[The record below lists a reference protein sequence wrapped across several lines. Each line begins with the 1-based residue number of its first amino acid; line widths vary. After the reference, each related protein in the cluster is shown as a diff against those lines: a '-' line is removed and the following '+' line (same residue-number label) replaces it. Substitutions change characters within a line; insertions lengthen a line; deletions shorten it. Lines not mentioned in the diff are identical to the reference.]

1 MAESYSVKAILSAQD
16 KNFSSI
22 MKSCQGYANN
32 LKTTLTGGL
41 GFGAMAAI
49 GGKAMSLVTNSV
61 GDLSKETIET
71 SDSMHKLQAAMR
83 FSGHSE
89 AEIQRIA
96 GATGTLKTYADKTVF
111 YMQDVTSTFGS
122 LSANGI
128 KDADKLTEAVGNAV
142 AVFGGGAKEY
152 SSVGLAFSQA
162 MAAGALHA
170 QDWNQII
177 NASPQLA
184 GGLRK
189 ELIKLNPTLGNDFKG
204 AMEKG
209 AITADM
215 LGQAINNIGM
225 TDMAKE
231 AATSVTTFE
240 GAMGNLEASAVSGMM
255 KLYDTFAKPKVI
267 DAINGM
273 TGKVEAGFDKLSTGI
288 PKAIEIISPYWDVFK
303 DDAVKLGKAFGEAAK
318 SIVGEVENLT
328 GAFGKKE
335 SVENFSDSLGTA
347 TDALTTFA
355 DFLKDHD
362 KEVAKAITLLPKLYV
377 AFKGFKIVSAIAPGV
392 KTFAGAIVSMT
403 GKGIATLA
411 GKLFG
416 VAAGEKA
423 VGTAS
428 KESSGTIAESAK
440 AFVAIGA
447 GVALIAAGFSLL
459 AYSAV
464 QIAQAGPLAAGVL
477 IGMTGAVAG
486 LMVVAKNVAPAMTA
500 GATGFIAFGAAVLI
514 AAAGIAVLS
523 LAAVNLANAGPLAIG
538 CMVGMVAA
546 IAGLALGAAALGPA
560 LTAGAVGL
568 VAFGVAILLVSTGA
582 LLASVGL
589 AIVAGVLPT
598 IVQYGIQGAACI
610 ATLGAG
616 MIVFGAGAA
625 VAGAGCI
632 VLGAGLLVVGA
643 GLTVVGAGLAVV
655 GAAILIVAAGVLVLA
670 AGAIALGAGLTV
682 AGAGL
687 TLMGAAFPLVSAGAL
702 GAVGALTALLGLSVG
717 LAAGMGASA
726 VVVIAFGAAM
736 AGGAVGTLAMVVA
749 LKSVNSSMKSIAGNA
764 KSAQSSLTSMR
775 ASVNVVNSGLD
786 ALGSRAKSAI
796 NTLVRQ
802 FSNAEGKAKSS
813 GNAVGNNF
821 NNGVSNGMNR
831 AVSTARAMS
840 NSTVIAMRSAG
851 PASYSCGVY
860 IGAGLAN
867 GMASQVGRVRSVA
880 AQLAAAAE
888 AAIRAKAQIH
898 SPSRVSDKLGSYFG
912 IGWVNA
918 ILGKVKLA
926 RKAAAQLVQI
936 PELATIPDIGMNI
949 RTSIDDLND
958 DYEYTRNETYTIY
971 IPVEVDGRQVAKATA
986 KYTKE
991 EIEQQQKR
999 DQRKKGMR

>member
-61 GDLSKETIET
+61 SDLSKETIET
-71 SDSMHKLQAAMR
+71 SDSMYKLQAAMR
-83 FSGHSE
+83 FSGYSE

-111 YMQDVTSTFGS
+111 SLQDVMSTFGL

-152 SSVGLAFSQA
+152 SSVALAFSQA

-204 AMEKG
+204 AMEEG

-255 KLYDTFAKPKVI
+255 NLYDTFAKPKVI

-273 TGKVEAGFDKLSTGI
+273 TGKVEAGFDKLSVGI
-288 PKAIEIISPYWDVFK
+288 PKAIELISPYWNVLK
-303 DDAVKLGKAFGEAAK
+303 TDAKEVGTAFGEASGA
-318 SIVGEVENLT
+318 IIDEVQELT

-335 SVENFSDSLGTA
+335 SVDNFSESMGTA
-347 TDALTTFA
+347 TGALTTFA
-355 DFLKDHD
+355 GFLKEHD
-362 KEVAKAITLLPKLYV
+362 KEIAKVITLLPKLYV
-377 AFKGFKIVSAIAPGV
+377 AYRGFKIVSAVAPGV
-392 KTFAGAIVSMT
+392 MSFTKAIVGLT
-403 GKGIATLA
+403 GKGIAAIA
-411 GKLFG
+411 GRLFG

-423 VGTAS
+423 VGEAS
-428 KESSGTIAESAK
+428 KESSGNIVESAT
-440 AFVAIGA
+440 AFLAIGA
-447 GVALIAAGFSLL
+447 GVALVAAGFSLL

-464 QIAQAGPLAAGVL
+464 QIAQAGPVAAGVL
-477 IGMTGAVAG
+477 LGMTVAVAG

-500 GATGFIAFGAAVLI
+500 GAAGFAAFGAAVLL
-514 AAAGIAVLS
+514 AGAGIGVLS
-523 LAAVNLANAGPLAIG
+523 LAAINLANAGPLAIA
-538 CMVGMVAA
+538 CMAGMVVA
-546 IAGLALGAAALGPA
+546 IAGLAAGAAALGPA
-560 LTAGAVGL
+560 LTVGAVGFIAFGAAIVL
-568 VAFGVAILLVSTGA
+568 VATGA
-582 LLASVGL
+582 LIASGALAVVVGIL
-589 AIVAGVLPT
+589 PKIVE
-598 IVQYGIQGAACI
+598 YGTQGAGCI
-610 ATLGAG
+610 AAFGAG
-616 MIVFGAGAA
+616 MSVFGAGALA
-625 VAGAGCI
+625 AGAGCI
-632 VLGAGLLVVGA
+632 VLGAGLA
-643 GLTVVGAGLAVV
+643 VVGAGLAVV
-655 GAAILIVAAGVLVLA
+655 GAGVLVASAGVLVLA
-670 AGAIALGAGLTV
+670 AGALALGAGLTI

-687 TLMGAAFPLVSAGAL
+687 TLMGAAFPTVSAGAASTL
-702 GAVGALTALLGLSVG
+702 GALTALLGVSVG
-717 LAAGMGASA
+717 LGAGMGASA
-726 VVVIAFGAAM
+726 VVVVAFGAAM
-736 AGGAVGTLAMVVA
+736 AGGAAGTLAMVVA

-764 KSAQSSLTSMR
+764 KCAQSSLSSMR
-775 ASVNVVNSGLD
+775 SSVNVVNSGLD
-786 ALGSRAKSAI
+786 ALGSKAKSAI

-802 FSNAEGKAKSS
+802 FSNAEGKARSS

-831 AVSTARAMS
+831 AVSTARSMS
-840 NSTVIAMRSAG
+840 ASTVVAMRSAG
-851 PASYSCGVY
+851 SGSYSCGVY

-898 SPSRVSDKLGSYFG
+898 SPSKVSDKLGSYFG

-918 ILGKVKLA
+918 ISGKVKLA
-926 RKAAAQLVQI
+926 RKAAAELVQI

-971 IPVEVDGRQVAKATA
+971 VPVEVDGRQVAKATA

-999 DQRKKGMR
+999 DLRKKGMR

>member
-22 MKSCQGYANN
+22 MKSCQGYASN
-32 LKTTLTGGL
+32 LKSTLMGGL

-49 GGKAMSLVTNSV
+49 GGKAVSLVTNSV
-61 GDLSKETIET
+61 SDLSKETIET
-71 SDSMHKLQAAMR
+71 SDSMYKLQAAMR
-83 FSGHSE
+83 FSGYAE
-89 AEIQRIA
+89 DEIQRIA
-96 GATGTLKTYADKTVF
+96 GATGSLKTYADKTVF
-111 YMQDVTSTFGS
+111 SLQDV
-122 LSANGI
+122 LSANGV

-152 SSVGLAFSQA
+152 QGVALAFSQA
-162 MAAGALHA
+162 MAAGVLHA

-189 ELIKLNPTLGNDFKG
+189 ELIKLNPVLGNDFKG
-204 AMEKG
+204 AMEDG
-209 AITADM
+209 AITADL
-215 LGQAINNIGM
+215 LGQAITNIGM

-255 KLYDTFAKPKVI
+255 NLYYTFAKPKVI

-273 TGKVEAGFDKLSTGI
+273 TSKVDAGFSKLAVGI
-288 PKAIEIISPYWDVFK
+288 PKAIEIILPYWNVLK
-303 DDAVKLGKAFGEAAK
+303 TDAKEVGTAFGEAAGA
-318 SIVGEVENLT
+318 IIDEVQELT

-335 SVENFSDSLGTA
+335 SVDNFSESMGTA
-347 TDALTTFA
+347 TGALTTFA

-428 KESSGTIAESAK
+428 KESSGTIVESAK

-486 LMVVAKNVAPAMTA
+486 LMVVAKNVAPDMTA

-514 AAAGIAVLS
+514 AAAGIAILS

-589 AIVAGVLPT
+589 AVVAGVLPT

-632 VLGAGLLVVGA
+632 VLGAGLV
-643 GLTVVGAGLAVV
+643 VVGAGLALV
-655 GAAILIVAAGVLVLA
+655 GAAVLIAAAGVLLLA
-670 AGAIALGAGLTV
+670 AGALALGAGLTV

-687 TLMGAAFPLVSAGAL
+687 LLMGAAFPAVSSGAL
-702 GAVGALTALLGLSVG
+702 ATVGALTALTALSLG

-726 VVVIAFGAAM
+726 VAVVAFGAAM
-736 AGGAVGTLAMVVA
+736 AGGAAGTLAMVVA

-764 KSAQSSLTSMR
+764 KSAQSSLSSMR
-775 ASVNVVNSGLD
+775 SSVNVVNSGLD
-786 ALGSRAKSAI
+786 ALGNKAKSAI
-796 NTLVRQ
+796 SALISQ
-802 FSNAEGKAKSS
+802 FSNAEGKARSS

-821 NNGVSNGMNR
+821 NNGVHNGMSR
-831 AVSTARAMS
+831 AVSTARTMS
-840 NSTVIAMRSAG
+840 ASTVLAMQSAG
-851 PASYSCGVY
+851 SGSYSCGVY

-898 SPSRVSDKLGSYFG
+898 SPSKVADKLGGYFG
-912 IGWVNA
+912 EGWVNG
-918 ILGKVKLA
+918 ISDRVTDVK
-926 RKAAAQLVQI
+926 KAAWKLVDIPDLVPI
-936 PELATIPDIGMNI
+936 PEIGAGLRI
-949 RTSIDDLND
+949 GIDDLND
-958 DYEYTRNETYTIY
+958 DYEYSRNETYTIY
-971 IPVEVDGRQVAKATA
+971 VPLEIDGRQVAKASAT
-986 KYTKE
+986 YTQE
-991 EIEQQQKR
+991 ELKKLEKQNM
-999 DQRKKGMR
+999 RKTGVR

>member
-61 GDLSKETIET
+61 SDLSKETIET
-71 SDSMHKLQAAMR
+71 SDSMYKLQAAMR
-83 FSGHSE
+83 FSGYSE

-111 YMQDVTSTFGS
+111 SLQDVMSTFGS

-152 SSVGLAFSQA
+152 SSVALAFSQA

-288 PKAIEIISPYWDVFK
+288 PKAIKVISPYWDVFK
-303 DDAVKLGKAFGEAAK
+303 DDAVKVGKAFGEAAE

-377 AFKGFKIVSAIAPGV
+377 AFKGFKIVNANAPGV
-392 KTFAGAIVSMT
+392 KTFAGAIISMT

-428 KESSGTIAESAK
+428 KESSGTIVESAK

-477 IGMTGAVAG
+477 IGMTVAVAG

-538 CMVGMVAA
+538 CMIGMVAA
-546 IAGLALGAAALGPA
+546 IAGLAVGAAALGPA
-560 LTAGAVGL
+560 LTVGAVGFIAFGAAIIL
-568 VAFGVAILLVSTGA
+568 VASGA
-582 LLASVGL
+582 LIASGALAV
-589 AIVAGVLPT
+589 VAGILPT
-598 IVQYGIQGAACI
+598 IVQYGIQGAGCI
-610 ATLGAG
+610 TALGAG

-632 VLGAGLLVVGA
+632 VLGAGL
-643 GLTVVGAGLAVV
+643 TVVGAGLAVV
-655 GAAILIVAAGVLVLA
+655 GAGVLVVSAGVLILA
-670 AGAIALGAGLTV
+670 AGALALGAGLTV

-687 TLMGAAFPLVSAGAL
+687 TLIGVAFPMVSAGAVSTL
-702 GAVGALTALLGLSVG
+702 GALTALLGVVVG
-717 LAAGMGASA
+717 LAAGMGASVA
-726 VVVIAFGAAM
+726 VVIAFGVAM
-736 AGGAVGTLAMVVA
+736 TGGAAGTIAMVVA

-775 ASVNVVNSGLD
+775 ASVNVVNSGLN
-786 ALGSRAKSAI
+786 ALGSGAKSAV

-802 FSNAEGKAKSS
+802 FSNAEGKARSS

-821 NNGVSNGMNR
+821 NNGVRSGMNR
-831 AVSTARAMS
+831 AVSTARSMS
-840 NSTVIAMRSAG
+840 TSTVSAMRSAG
-851 PASYSCGVY
+851 SGSYSCGVY

-999 DQRKKGMR
+999 DLRKKGMR